1 MIKHSFIGHTGGLGL
16 VDLLEALEIRMWLL
30 SLTKLLDFLFTH
42 VGSTGEV
49 LLHMSSVI
57 GWWYDDILVQ

>member
-1 MIKHSFIGHTGGLGL
+1 M

-49 LLHMSSVI
+49 LLHMSGVI